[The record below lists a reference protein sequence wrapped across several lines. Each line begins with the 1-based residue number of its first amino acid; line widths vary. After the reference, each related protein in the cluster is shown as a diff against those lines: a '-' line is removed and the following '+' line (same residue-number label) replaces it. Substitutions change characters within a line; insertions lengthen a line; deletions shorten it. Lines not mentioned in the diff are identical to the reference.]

1 MAFVDYIKYIGPGI
15 RALGR
20 FFSNLQEKKA
30 DDGKIS
36 LAEMMDCVGDLTEDL
51 LKIFAPIIK

>member
-1 MAFVDYIKYIGPGI
+1 MAFVNYIMYIGPGI

-20 FFSNLQEKKA
+20 LFNNLQEKKA

-36 LAEMMDCVGDLTEDL
+36 LAEAMDCIGDLVEDL